1 DFGLVM
7 FGGPAYARGVIVTT
21 IFRTIHW
28 GAPSSAGSVLARALA
43 LTGSLLLP
51 AVAGVLVSFL
61 TRRPPTMTL
70 FLALLVL
77 AAVLAPVEQARI
89 HQIGSLDKNMGYGLP
104 FAAIA
109 AGYTLSAG
117 WDLLAGRGSRGELA
131 ATAAVAIV
139 VLAVLLS
146 GRFAKVQFRGQGMAS
161 AIQVVT
167 AIRHNYRPGTLILS
181 DDASRV
187 EQ

>member
-1 DFGLVM
+1 
-7 FGGPAYARGVIVTT
+7 
-21 IFRTIHW
+21 
-28 GAPSSAGSVLARALA
+28 
-43 LTGSLLLP
+43 
-51 AVAGVLVSFL
+51 
-61 TRRPPTMTL
+61 
-70 FLALLVL
+70 
-77 AAVLAPVEQARI
+77 AVLAPVEQARI

-117 WDLLAGRGSRGELA
+117 WELLARRGSRGELA

-187 EQ
+187 EQYYLPTIPPSAWTRAYTHTAEQKSRVADQIRSCLVSVVVIRMY